1 MFNDKEEIPIGL
13 QKKISL
19 RVDENI
25 INQKMVIPYP
35 LPELRGLL
43 ISNKINQEP
52 IYLYM
57 AEEQYLILKYSLKI
71 KDYHLINDKN
81 NINKLI
87 KDIGNYFDIFYKTYP
102 LSSRINISY
111 QENIKNIKPYYS
123 FILVP
128 DEKFKAKYKFN
139 EYIKQNNKIRE
150 HILSINNKLKRN
162 YSIKLLSTLLSL
174 RQSSKKLPTLINK
187 ITYEQTN
194 DLLNSPNQRLLEI
207 KKHKN
212 SYKQILRE
220 LFSSRLNDFRKD
232 IVEYCLD
239 NTKYFREDCFENFV
253 CFIEFFVLLFCGIK
267 TKYYIDEFSFFNMDF
282 YTDEKN
288 MMNFAESFHYQVQFR
303 IKDIPFIAPNG
314 KRKLWKNQTAEE
326 KKEFIRRK
334 YDKLMEL
341 NKEKIPNINQEMM
354 EYYPTHCDFSRT
366 ISPGFRRYD
375 QNDDY
380 HICEICKYIPNS
392 EVCKKLGCSS
402 CFRHIDKE
410 RLICLNLSHIMNFNK
425 IKELCKVEKEEEKIF
440 MNMIMMPNYDGINNR
455 INNKELISNYLVPF
469 ETSEILKL
477 NKTFRDIY
485 GEIVGFYFV
494 WISHFIKWLFYMA
507 LIGIGMSLITL
518 FFKDNINK
526 SFSLIL
532 NLAFI
537 TCIVLWGNYYYISW
551 DGQESFYNHIWGMN
565 DYILIQNSVYEY
577 EEKIKLNVEII
588 MGVKIPIEK
597 TWVYVLINVFL
608 FIFSIFL
615 HIIMII
621 SNILIISTK
630 SYVFHTKIKILD
642 KFLNATW
649 VYTVPVFCYFLR
661 ELFSYADEKWDKWI
675 ISHVK
680 QVPKD
685 LKRQIRLIMKIIFEF
700 FNYYFNLYY
709 IAFIKN
715 YYGTCLDD
723 DCHSELGN
731 QLTIIIICDLIIMI
745 LSLLI
750 PVFYN
755 FNKRNEIENKIR
767 DITYEENCS
776 NKYKYY
782 TRNSF
787 IYTNIEGYYIKAI
800 LYFGYILQFGA
811 SAPMTFM
818 LILITTIFNRII
830 LGISLKNIYYAQIF
844 GESIGIIKLKKWIR
858 VISFIGII
866 SNLCCIFYTN
876 NYFYWLS
883 NGKKLIYIALT
894 ENIVLIIIKIFDYD
908 SLPKWFYYKDKIDF
922 TYLRKF
928 GIRAKKM

>member
-139 EYIKQNNKIRE
+139 EYIKRNNKIRD

-162 YSIKLLSTLLSL
+162 YSIKLLPTLLSL
-174 RQSSKKLPTLINK
+174 RRSSKKLPTLINK

-194 DLLNSPNQRLLEI
+194 DLLNSPRQRLLEI

-232 IVEYCLD
+232 IVEYCLN

-314 KRKLWKNQTAEE
+314 KRKLFKNQTAEE

-485 GEIVGFYFV
+485 GEFVGFYFV

-565 DYILIQNSVYEY
+565 DYILIQNCVYEY

-621 SNILIISTK
+621 CNILIISTK

>member
-1 MFNDKEEIPIGL
+1 
-13 QKKISL
+13 
-19 RVDENI
+19 
-25 INQKMVIPYP
+25 
-35 LPELRGLL
+35 
-43 ISNKINQEP
+43 
-52 IYLYM
+52 
-57 AEEQYLILKYSLKI
+57 
-71 KDYHLINDKN
+71 
-81 NINKLI
+81 
-87 KDIGNYFDIFYKTYP
+87 
-102 LSSRINISY
+102 
-111 QENIKNIKPYYS
+111 
-123 FILVP
+123 
-128 DEKFKAKYKFN
+128 
-139 EYIKQNNKIRE
+139 
-150 HILSINNKLKRN
+150 
-162 YSIKLLSTLLSL
+162 
-174 RQSSKKLPTLINK
+174 
-187 ITYEQTN
+187 
-194 DLLNSPNQRLLEI
+194 
-207 KKHKN
+207 
-212 SYKQILRE
+212 
-220 LFSSRLNDFRKD
+220 
-232 IVEYCLD
+232 
-239 NTKYFREDCFENFV
+239 
-253 CFIEFFVLLFCGIK
+253 
-267 TKYYIDEFSFFNMDF
+267 
-282 YTDEKN
+282 
-288 MMNFAESFHYQVQFR
+288 
-303 IKDIPFIAPNG
+303 
-314 KRKLWKNQTAEE
+314 
-326 KKEFIRRK
+326 
-334 YDKLMEL
+334 
-341 NKEKIPNINQEMM
+341 
-354 EYYPTHCDFSRT
+354 
-366 ISPGFRRYD
+366 
-375 QNDDY
+375 
-380 HICEICKYIPNS
+380 
-392 EVCKKLGCSS
+392 
-402 CFRHIDKE
+402 
-410 RLICLNLSHIMNFNK
+410 
-425 IKELCKVEKEEEKIF
+425 
-440 MNMIMMPNYDGINNR
+440 
-455 INNKELISNYLVPF
+455 
-469 ETSEILKL
+469 
-477 NKTFRDIY
+477 
-485 GEIVGFYFV
+485 
-494 WISHFIKWLFYMA
+494 
-507 LIGIGMSLITL
+507 
-518 FFKDNINK
+518 
-526 SFSLIL
+526 
-532 NLAFI
+532 
-537 TCIVLWGNYYYISW
+537 
-551 DGQESFYNHIWGMN
+551 MN
-565 DYILIQNSVYEY
+565 DYILIQNSIYEY

>member
-1 MFNDKEEIPIGL
+1 
-13 QKKISL
+13 
-19 RVDENI
+19 
-25 INQKMVIPYP
+25 
-35 LPELRGLL
+35 
-43 ISNKINQEP
+43 
-52 IYLYM
+52 
-57 AEEQYLILKYSLKI
+57 
-71 KDYHLINDKN
+71 
-81 NINKLI
+81 
-87 KDIGNYFDIFYKTYP
+87 
-102 LSSRINISY
+102 
-111 QENIKNIKPYYS
+111 
-123 FILVP
+123 
-128 DEKFKAKYKFN
+128 
-139 EYIKQNNKIRE
+139 
-150 HILSINNKLKRN
+150 
-162 YSIKLLSTLLSL
+162 
-174 RQSSKKLPTLINK
+174 
-187 ITYEQTN
+187 
-194 DLLNSPNQRLLEI
+194 
-207 KKHKN
+207 
-212 SYKQILRE
+212 
-220 LFSSRLNDFRKD
+220 
-232 IVEYCLD
+232 
-239 NTKYFREDCFENFV
+239 
-253 CFIEFFVLLFCGIK
+253 
-267 TKYYIDEFSFFNMDF
+267 
-282 YTDEKN
+282 
-288 MMNFAESFHYQVQFR
+288 
-303 IKDIPFIAPNG
+303 
-314 KRKLWKNQTAEE
+314 
-326 KKEFIRRK
+326 
-334 YDKLMEL
+334 
-341 NKEKIPNINQEMM
+341 
-354 EYYPTHCDFSRT
+354 
-366 ISPGFRRYD
+366 
-375 QNDDY
+375 
-380 HICEICKYIPNS
+380 
-392 EVCKKLGCSS
+392 
-402 CFRHIDKE
+402 
-410 RLICLNLSHIMNFNK
+410 MNFNK

-469 ETSEILKL
+469 ETTEILKL

-485 GEIVGFYFV
+485 GEFVGFYFV

-630 SYVFHTKIKILD
+630 SYVFHTKIKIFD